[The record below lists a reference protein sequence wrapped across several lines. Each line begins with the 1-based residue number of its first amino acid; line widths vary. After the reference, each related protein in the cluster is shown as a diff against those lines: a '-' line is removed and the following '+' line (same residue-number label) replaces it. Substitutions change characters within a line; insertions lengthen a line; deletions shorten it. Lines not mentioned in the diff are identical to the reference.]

1 MSDIQITD
9 VNKMPNL
16 RVFYEKTGR
25 AKYISHLDINR
36 CMQRALR
43 RAEIPVWY
51 TEGFNPH
58 PYTTFALP
66 LSLGYESLCETMDL
80 RITRVM
86 SCEEISQRL
95 NNTLPE
101 GLTVKKTALQ
111 KFKPEKIKQAFYHI
125 RLNFADCP
133 PEAALEH
140 LLEFDKNSSILVM
153 KRTKKGMKEID
164 IRPDVSLHSLYVEN
178 SLLNLKLFCAAGI
191 EKNINPTLYLDAFTQ
206 AAELEIQ
213 AVHVLRTAV
222 LMENGQPFE

>member
-1 MSDIQITD
+1 MTEIVITD

-66 LSLGYESLCETMDL
+66 LSLGFESLCETMDM
-80 RITRVM
+80 RITRIMGCGEVAD
-86 SCEEISQRL
+86 RL
-95 NNTLPE
+95 NAALPE
-101 GLTVKKTALQ
+101 GLVVKRVALQ
-111 KFKPEKIKQAFYHI
+111 KNKPEKIRRASYIVRMDFENSGVEEALR
-125 RLNFADCP
+125 RL
-133 PEAALEH
+133 E
-140 LLEFDKNSSILVM
+140 EFDRAETIPVM
-153 KRTKKGMKEID
+153 KRTKKGMKEAD
-164 IRPDVSLHSLYVEN
+164 IRPDVTLSRPCAEEGF
-178 SLLNLKLFCAAGI
+178 LKLSLCCAAGI
-191 EKNINPTLYLDAFTQ
+191 EKNVNPTLYLEAFAQ
-206 AAELEIQ
+206 GAGLEIQ
-213 AVHVLRTAV
+213 TVHVLRTVV

>member
-1 MSDIQITD
+1 MTDIVITD

-66 LSLGYESLCETMDL
+66 LSLGFESLCETMDM

-86 SCEEISQRL
+86 GCGEVAERL
-95 NNTLPE
+95 NAALPE
-101 GLTVKKTALQ
+101 GLVVKKVALQ
-111 KFKPEKIKQAFYHI
+111 KNKPEKIRRADYII
-125 RLNFADCP
+125 RMDFEDCG
-133 PEAALEH
+133 PEEALRRLE
-140 LLEFDKNSSILVM
+140 EFDRAETILVM
-153 KRTKKGMKEID
+153 KRTKKGIKETD
-164 IRPDVSLHSLYVEN
+164 IRPDVALSGPCVEEGF
-178 SLLNLKLFCAAGI
+178 LKLNLSCAAGI
-191 EKNINPTLYLDAFTQ
+191 EKNINPTLYLEAFAQ
-206 AAELEIQ
+206 GAGLEIG

>member
-1 MSDIQITD
+1 MTDIVITD

-66 LSLGYESLCETMDL
+66 LSLGFESLCETMDM
-80 RITRVM
+80 RITCVM
-86 SCEEISQRL
+86 GCQEVADRL
-95 NNTLPE
+95 NAALPE
-101 GLTVKKTALQ
+101 GLVVKRVALQ
-111 KFKPEKIKQAFYHI
+111 KNKPEKIRRADYII
-125 RLNFADCP
+125 RMDFEDCG
-133 PEAALEH
+133 PEEALTR
-140 LLEFDKNSSILVM
+140 LESFDRLEAIPVM
-153 KRTKKGMKEID
+153 KRTKKGMKETD
-164 IRPDVSLHSLYVEN
+164 IRPDVILSNPCVEEGF
-178 SLLNLKLFCAAGI
+178 LKLNLCCAAGI
-191 EKNINPTLYLDAFTQ
+191 EKNINPTLYLEAFAQ
-206 AAELEIQ
+206 EAGLEIQ
-213 AVHVLRTAV
+213 TVHVLRIAV

>member
-1 MSDIQITD
+1 MTDIQITD

-80 RITRVM
+80 RITRM
-86 SCEEISQRL
+86 MDCE
-95 NNTLPE
+95 
-101 GLTVKKTALQ
+101 
-111 KFKPEKIKQAFYHI
+111 
-125 RLNFADCP
+125 
-133 PEAALEH
+133 
-140 LLEFDKNSSILVM
+140 
-153 KRTKKGMKEID
+153 
-164 IRPDVSLHSLYVEN
+164 
-178 SLLNLKLFCAAGI
+178 
-191 EKNINPTLYLDAFTQ
+191 
-206 AAELEIQ
+206 
-213 AVHVLRTAV
+213 
-222 LMENGQPFE
+222 

>member
-1 MSDIQITD
+1 MTEIVITD

-66 LSLGYESLCETMDL
+66 LSLGFESLCETMDM

-86 SCEEISQRL
+86 SCSEVAQKL
-95 NNTLPE
+95 NAVLPE
-101 GLTVKKTALQ
+101 GLVVKKVALQ
-111 KFKPEKIKQAFYHI
+111 KNKPEKIRQANYTVRMDFVD
-125 RLNFADCP
+125 ADA
-133 PEAALEH
+133 EAALQK
-140 LLEFDKNSSILVM
+140 LSKFDQRESILVM
-153 KRTKKGMKEID
+153 KRTKKGMKETD
-164 IRPDVSLHSLYVEN
+164 IRPDVSLHRPQAEGNFLRMELS
-178 SLLNLKLFCAAGI
+178 CTAGI
-191 EKNINPTLYLDAFTQ
+191 EKNINPTLYLEAFSQSTGLETQ
-206 AAELEIQ
+206 S
-213 AVHVLRTAV
+213 VHILRTAV
-222 LMENGQPFE
+222 LMEDGRPFE

>member
-1 MSDIQITD
+1 LTDIQITD

-43 RAEIPVWY
+43 RAGIPVWY

-66 LSLGYESLCETMDL
+66 LSLGYESLCETMDM
-80 RITRVM
+80 RITRIMGCSEVT
-86 SCEEISQRL
+86 QRL
-95 NNTLPE
+95 NSTLPE

-111 KFKPEKIKQAFYHI
+111 KFKPEKIRQASYII
-125 RLNFADCP
+125 RMAFSDCSP
-133 PEAALEH
+133 GAALQH
-140 LLEFDKNSSILVM
+140 LLEFDKSESILVM

-164 IRPDVSLHSLYVEN
+164 LRPDVSLHNPCAEN
-178 SLLNLKLFCAAGI
+178 GFLKMELVCAAGI
-191 EKNINPTLYLDAFTQ
+191 EKNINPTLYLDAFEQ
-206 AAELEIQ
+206 DAGLDVQ
-213 AVHVLRTAV
+213 SVHVLKTAV
-222 LMENGQPFE
+222 LMDNGQPFE

>member
-1 MSDIQITD
+1 MTDIQITD

-80 RITRVM
+80 RITHM
-86 SCEEISQRL
+86 MDCEEVTQRL
-95 NNTLPE
+95 NRTLPE
-101 GLTVKKTALQ
+101 GLTVRKTALQ
-111 KFKPEKIKQAFYHI
+111 KFKPEKIKQASYQI
-125 RLNFADCP
+125 RLKFEGCP
-133 PEAALEH
+133 PESALQH
-140 LLEFDKNSSILVM
+140 LVEFDKSSSILVM

-164 IRPDVSLHSLYVEN
+164 LRPDVSLCSPCVEN
-178 SLLNLKLFCAAGI
+178 GFLKLELFCAAGI

-206 AAELEIQ
+206 ASDLEIQ

>member
-1 MSDIQITD
+1 MTDIQITD

-66 LSLGYESLCETMDL
+66 LSLGYESLCETMDM
-80 RITRVM
+80 RITKIM
-86 SCEEISQRL
+86 SCSEVTQRL
-95 NNTLPE
+95 NDTLPE
-101 GLTVKKTALQ
+101 GLTVQKTALQ
-111 KFKPEKIKQAFYHI
+111 KFKPEKIKKASYTI
-125 RLNFADCP
+125 RLGFSDCS
-133 PEAALEH
+133 PETALQH
-140 LLEFDKNSSILVM
+140 LKEFDQKESILVM

-164 IRPDVSLHSLYVEN
+164 LRPDVSLCSPCVEN
-178 SLLNLKLFCAAGI
+178 GFLKLELTCAAGI
-191 EKNINPTLYLDAFTQ
+191 EKNINPTLYLDAFEQ
-206 AAELEIQ
+206 ESGLDVQ
-213 AVHVLRTAV
+213 SVHVLKTAV